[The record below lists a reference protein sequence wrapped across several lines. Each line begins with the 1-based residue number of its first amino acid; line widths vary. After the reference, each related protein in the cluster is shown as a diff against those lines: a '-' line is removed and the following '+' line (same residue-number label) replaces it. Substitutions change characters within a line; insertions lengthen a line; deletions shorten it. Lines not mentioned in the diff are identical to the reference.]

1 MKVLCELN
9 DQVIMGQDN
18 GRSSKPLRLTA
29 RGIVQNQ
36 DGLYAVMYA
45 EKFNLHS
52 LPGGGLEGNEDI
64 LTALRR
70 EILEE
75 TGCTCDEIRELGL
88 VEENR
93 GAQDYTQKSYY
104 FVVNT
109 NSTPSHN
116 HLTVEEAANGTIV
129 KWVPLQDMV
138 RLICDIVHPNL
149 QRKYLQAR
157 DVAALKEYLSEL
169 DK

>member
-1 MKVLCELN
+1 MV
-9 DQVIMGQDN
+9 
-18 GRSSKPLRLTA
+18 
-29 RGIVQNQ
+29 
-36 DGLYAVMYA
+36 
-45 EKFNLHS
+45 H
-52 LPGGGLEGNEDI
+52 
-64 LTALRR
+64 
-70 EILEE
+70 
-75 TGCTCDEIRELGL
+75 
-88 VEENR
+88 
-93 GAQDYTQKSYY
+93 
-104 FVVNT
+104 T

-157 DVAALKEYLSEL
+157 DAAALKEYLSEL

>member
-18 GRSSKPLRLTA
+18 GRSSKQPRLTA

-52 LPGGGLEGNEDI
+52 LPGGGLEGKEDI

-93 GAQDYTQKSYY
+93 GAQDYTQ
-104 FVVNT
+104 
-109 NSTPSHN
+109 
-116 HLTVEEAANGTIV
+116 
-129 KWVPLQDMV
+129 
-138 RLICDIVHPNL
+138 
-149 QRKYLQAR
+149 
-157 DVAALKEYLSEL
+157 
-169 DK
+169 